1 MDSVISWI
9 ILDAVAFFVGIRFA
23 VYVIDQYEKHQEEMR
38 DNDKW

>member
-23 VYVIDQYEKHQEEMR
+23 IYVIDQHEAHMEEMR
-38 DNDKW
+38 KNDKW